1 MNYVTWPDLFVFLT
15 FTVTAVGVFYNIW
28 TKKK

>member
-1 MNYVTWPDLFVFLT
+1 MNYVTWSDLFVFLT
-15 FTVTAVGVFYNIW
+15 LTVTAVGVFYNIW